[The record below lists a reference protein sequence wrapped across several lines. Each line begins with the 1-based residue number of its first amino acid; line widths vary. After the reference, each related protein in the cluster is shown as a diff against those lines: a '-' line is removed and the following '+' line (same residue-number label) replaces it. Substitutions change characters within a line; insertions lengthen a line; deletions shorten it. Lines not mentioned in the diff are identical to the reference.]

1 MSSRKVKS
9 RTENADAFRR
19 AFLVDVQSINFN
31 DLIITPTATPCI
43 RAENAHTDATDAILY
58 IPACFNSRV
67 YRHVI
72 TLFFSFFLLIA
83 SGTLITMIVS

>member
-1 MSSRKVKS
+1 
-9 RTENADAFRR
+9 
-19 AFLVDVQSINFN
+19 
-31 DLIITPTATPCI
+31 
-43 RAENAHTDATDAILY
+43 LY